1 MTVAPVSIA
10 NGPSR
15 WPEFKIFVPLVAAAA
30 LVTAAVWFGSKPS
43 VPPPAADAAIA
54 IVPRVL
60 GDRLPSWND
69 VGVKREILR
78 FVDAVTQ
85 EGTATYVPVPERVA
99 VFDHDGTLVC
109 EKPVVHGM
117 FLLDRI
123 RAQSENRP
131 EIAHEEP
138 YTTLLAGDIE
148 AVRKLGKKYF
158 MDLTFSTLAGVSEDR
173 LESDV
178 REFLKTAKHPVF
190 DVPYGDVTYQPMREL
205 IGLLRSAQF
214 TVWICSGSGVHFMR
228 PAAEAWYAIGPEHV
242 IASRA
247 ASALREA
254 PTDSHG
260 AEAGGVEGVSSL
272 NQRLELV
279 VQPTLEVFNDQ
290 DRKPVSIAEHIG
302 RRPIFA
308 AGNVGSEGDI
318 AMLRWSQSSQHPN
331 LQVLVLHDDD
341 TREMAYGEK
350 SNASLKA
357 AEHYGWQVVRM
368 ATDWNRMFATE
379 LVRKEKAPQSVAVPR
394 DRWESEI
401 VAYETFERDQPS
413 VPDGFCFLGSSNI
426 RLWHTLSSDF
436 PGINVINRGV
446 GGACLAEVAE
456 FAPRLVAPVK
466 PSVIVVSAGTNDV
479 AAGATAEDVQKAF
492 ARLIQNVRRDLPD
505 VKIVFLSIAP
515 SIARWDQVDRQ
526 REANRA
532 VQAFVESGQAEGVS
546 FIDTSSAFLGS
557 DGKPAPE
564 CFLDDLQHPSTICNG
579 RRAAIVRASALFM
592 GPVGSAL

>member
-1 MTVAPVSIA
+1 MTVAPVSVDT
-10 NGPSR
+10 GRSR
-15 WPEFKIFVPLVAAAA
+15 WPDFKIIVSLVAATG
-30 LVTAAVWFGSKPS
+30 LVAAAVWFGSKPS
-43 VPPPAADAAIA
+43 VLPPAADAVPVFVSP
-54 IVPRVL
+54 IV

-85 EGTATYVPVPERVA
+85 EGATTYVPVAQRVA

-117 FLLDRI
+117 FLIDRI
-123 RAQSENRP
+123 RAMAKKRP
-131 EIAHEEP
+131 EIANEEP
-138 YTTLLAGDIE
+138 YATLLTGDIE
-148 AVRKLGKKYF
+148 SVRKLGKKYF
-158 MDLTFSTLAGVSEDR
+158 IDLTFATLAGVSEEQ
-173 LESDV
+173 LESET

-190 DVPYGDVTYQPMREL
+190 NVPYRDVTYQPMREL
-205 IGLLRSAQF
+205 IGLLRSAKF
-214 TVWICSGSGVHFMR
+214 TVWICSGSGIHFMR
-228 PAAEAWYAIGPEHV
+228 PAAEAWYAVGPGHV

-247 ASALREA
+247 ASAMREA
-254 PTDSHG
+254 PRGGT
-260 AEAGGVEGVSSL
+260 AGGVESISSP
-272 NQRLELV
+272 NQRLELI
-279 VQPTLEVFNDQ
+279 VQPELEVFNDQ

-318 AMLRWSQSSQHPN
+318 AMLRWSQSSKYPN
-331 LQVLVLHDDD
+331 LQVLVLHDDN

-357 AEHYGWQVVRM
+357 AEQYGWQVVRM
-368 ATDWNRMFATE
+368 ATDWNRVFATE
-379 LVRKEKAPQSVAVPR
+379 FMHKEKAPQSGVAPR
-394 DRWESEI
+394 NRWESEI
-401 VAYETFERDQPS
+401 VAYETFERDRPS

-436 PGINVINRGV
+436 PGINAINRGV

-479 AAGATAEDVQKAF
+479 AAGATAEDVQNAF
-492 ARLIQNVRRDLPD
+492 ASLIQNVRRDLPD

-515 SIARWDQVDRQ
+515 SIGRWDQVDRQ

-592 GPVGSAL
+592 RPVGSAL

>member
-1 MTVAPVSIA
+1 MTVAPVSVDT
-10 NGPSR
+10 GRSR
-15 WPEFKIFVPLVAAAA
+15 WPDFKIIVSLVAATG
-30 LVTAAVWFGSKPS
+30 LVAAAVWFGSKPS
-43 VPPPAADAAIA
+43 VLPPAADAVPVFVSP
-54 IVPRVL
+54 IV

-85 EGTATYVPVPERVA
+85 EGAATYVPVAQRVA

-117 FLLDRI
+117 FLIDRI
-123 RAQSENRP
+123 LAMAKKRP
-131 EIAHEEP
+131 EIANEEP
-138 YTTLLAGDIE
+138 YATLLTGDIE
-148 AVRKLGKKYF
+148 SVRKLGKKYF
-158 MDLTFSTLAGVSEDR
+158 IDLTFATLAGVSEEQ
-173 LESDV
+173 LESET

-190 DVPYGDVTYQPMREL
+190 NVPYRDVTYQPMREL
-205 IGLLRSAQF
+205 IGLLRSAKF

-247 ASALREA
+247 GSAMREA
-254 PTDSHG
+254 PQG
-260 AEAGGVEGVSSL
+260 AAAGGVEGISSP
-272 NQRLELV
+272 NQRLELI
-279 VQPTLEVFNDQ
+279 VQPELEVFNDQ

-318 AMLRWSQSSQHPN
+318 AMLRWSQSSKYPN
-331 LQVLVLHDDD
+331 LQVLVLHDDN

-357 AEHYGWQVVRM
+357 AEQYGWQVVRM
-368 ATDWNRMFATE
+368 ATDWNRVFATE
-379 LVRKEKAPQSVAVPR
+379 FMQKEKAPQSGVAPR
-394 DRWESEI
+394 NRWESEI

-436 PGINVINRGV
+436 PGINAINRGV

-479 AAGATAEDVQKAF
+479 AAGATAEDVQNAF

-515 SIARWDQVDRQ
+515 SIGRWDQVDRQ

-592 GPVGSAL
+592 RPVGSAL

>member
-1 MTVAPVSIA
+1 MTVAPVSIDTDRSR
-10 NGPSR
+10 GPD
-15 WPEFKIFVPLVAAAA
+15 FKIFVSLVAATG
-30 LVTAAVWFGSKPS
+30 LVIAAVWFGSKPS
-43 VPPPAADAAIA
+43 ALPPAADAAPVSVSP
-54 IVPRVL
+54 IV

-85 EGTATYVPVPERVA
+85 EGVTYVPVAQRVA

-117 FLLDRI
+117 FLIDRI
-123 RAQSENRP
+123 RAMAKKRP
-131 EIAHEEP
+131 ELANEEP
-138 YTTLLAGDIE
+138 YATLLTGDIE
-148 AVRKLGKKYF
+148 SVRKLGKKYF
-158 MDLTFSTLAGVSEDR
+158 IDLTFATLAGVSEEQ
-173 LESDV
+173 LESET

-190 DVPYGDVTYQPMREL
+190 DVPYQDVTYQPMREL
-205 IGLLRSAQF
+205 IGLLRSAKF

-247 ASALREA
+247 ASAMRES
-254 PTDSHG
+254 PQG
-260 AEAGGVEGVSSL
+260 ATAGGVEGISTP
-272 NQRLELV
+272 NQRLELI
-279 VQPTLEVFNDQ
+279 VQSELEVLNDQ

-308 AGNVGSEGDI
+308 AGNVGNEGDI
-318 AMLRWSQSSQHPN
+318 AMLRWSQSSKYPN

-341 TREMAYGEK
+341 NREIAYGEK

-357 AEHYGWQVVRM
+357 AEQYGWQVVRM
-368 ATDWNRMFATE
+368 ATDWNRVFATE
-379 LVRKEKAPQSVAVPR
+379 LMRKEKAPQSGAAPR
-394 DRWESEI
+394 DRWESEV

-436 PGINVINRGV
+436 PGINAINRGV
-446 GGACLAEVAE
+446 GGACLADVAE
-456 FAPRLVAPVK
+456 FASRLVAPVK

-479 AAGATAEDVQKAF
+479 AAGATAEDVQNAF

-515 SIARWDQVDRQ
+515 SIERWDQVDRQ
-526 REANRA
+526 RAANRA
-532 VQAFVESGQAEGVS
+532 VQAFVESGEVEGVS
-546 FIDTSSAFLGS
+546 FIDTTGAFLGS
-557 DGKPAPE
+557 DGKPSPE
-564 CFLDDLQHPSTICNG
+564 CFLDDLLHPSTICNG

-592 GPVGSAL
+592 RPGGSAL